1 MINDV
6 ADSDTFNPIK
16 VQNKQNIRLPSN
28 TQSRSDYIP
37 QIYIDSDEGNEPIT
51 GVDDNRNLVQDQG
64 KEFVRIYENLDK

>member
-28 TQSRSDYIP
+28 TQSRSEYIP
-37 QIYIDSDEGNEPIT
+37 QIYIDSDEGNELIT

-64 KEFVRIYENLDK
+64 KEFVRIYDLDK